1 MTEREKEIKK
11 DKIQELLV
19 KRKEYVNNGKIEKE
33 IRILRELR
41 VLFKNV
47 YGAESEENLKVL
59 TELGNALKYVGKF
72 EESVRLLS
80 KVEKIVLKKYG
91 ENTMAFV
98 TSNANLAEVY
108 RVMKNYEKVE
118 EKYFNAIKIYKKNNF
133 RNGYVFAGIC
143 NNLGLF
149 FEETERYRDSIK
161 WQEKSLEIL
170 ENLENSKVQG
180 AIIRSN
186 IVNSYLKID
195 EKKLA
200 ENSMSTALEI
210 LQNEVGESSNLYFNI
225 LNNLANVYFEN
236 KSYKKSVVLLEKCE
250 ELCSD
255 IFGIKNEIYKN
266 ILEKIVI
273 AKKNIE
279 KNKMEQYVWKNKI
292 VKKLKN

>member
-1 MTEREKEIKK
+1 M
-11 DKIQELLV
+11 
-19 KRKEYVNNGKIEKE
+19 
-33 IRILRELR
+33 
-41 VLFKNV
+41 
-47 YGAESEENLKVL
+47 
-59 TELGNALKYVGKF
+59 
-72 EESVRLLS
+72 
-80 KVEKIVLKKYG
+80 
-91 ENTMAFV
+91 
-98 TSNANLAEVY
+98 
-108 RVMKNYEKVE
+108 
-118 EKYFNAIKIYKKNNF
+118 
-133 RNGYVFAGIC
+133 FAGIC